1 MIIIHSSKFV
11 NAEFEA
17 EVGPIPLC
25 MLPIGNRK
33 MLELQVEL
41 FRKIFPNEK
50 IVVTLPK
57 EYQLTINEQMV
68 INTLGVSVQRICET
82 LDLTKAMLYV
92 LNFEVDSPTE
102 QVRILQGDQ
111 LLHDIPMENDCI
123 AVASQSRQNDWYDK
137 QYCHDSEPNWLGYF
151 SFSSKVNLAK
161 ALALTNN
168 GFSEAIA
175 YYQQCITMEKV
186 QPDNWFNCSH
196 LNSYFNARSSITT
209 QRSFNALIID
219 SGMVTKTSDHDVK
232 IQAEIYWFSNLPPK
246 LKRFTPQFIDSGRLQ
261 DGITTYYCLEFLPLL
276 PLNELYVHGRNPIWF
291 WRHIFELVK
300 DYFSQA
306 TDQQYISYLDNEK
319 IEESREDLYRKKTL
333 GRLHTYQ
340 KSSQID
346 LDAAVFY
353 QGVNLGSIVNMAQ
366 TCIDKTLNLPS
377 RPVIMHGDLCF
388 SNMLFDSRARMLKL
402 IDPRGLDCH
411 DNFSIFGDMTYDLA
425 KLAHSVIGMYD
436 FIIAGRFEI
445 LADDQFGHKGQTIN
459 FDTDARLERIQ
470 ADFMQFRFVD
480 GIELHDI
487 MPAVVLLF
495 LSMLPLH
502 ADRPDR
508 QQAMLINAFR
518 LYKQHVHQA
527 HADHSIACNEQIYNN
542 ILEG

>member
-25 MLPIGNRK
+25 MLPIANK
-33 MLELQVEL
+33 KLLELQVAH
-41 FRKIFPNEK
+41 FKKYFPKEK
-50 IVVTLPK
+50 IVVTLPDN
-57 EYQLTINEQMV
+57 YYLTINEQIV
-68 INTLGVSVQRICET
+68 VNNLGVSVQRICET
-82 LDLTKAMLYV
+82 LNFTKAILYV
-92 LNFEVDSPTE
+92 LNVEISYCIEPI
-102 QVRILQGDQ
+102 RILQGDR
-111 LLHDIPMENDCI
+111 LLKDIPINADCI
-123 AVASQSRQNDWYDK
+123 AIDDKSDWYDGQK
-137 QYCHDSEPNWLGYF
+137 CQDGESSWLGYF
-151 SFSSKVNLAK
+151 SFSSKANLAK
-161 ALALTNN
+161 ALALTRK
-168 GFSEAIA
+168 GFLETVTRYQDCIA
-175 YYQQCITMEKV
+175 MTKD
-186 QPDNWFNCSH
+186 QPKQWYNCSY

-209 QRSFNALIID
+209 QRSFNALIIE

-246 LKRFTPQFIDSGRLQ
+246 LKRFTPQLIDSGRLQ

-276 PLNELYVHGRNPIWF
+276 PLNELYVHGRNPILF
-291 WRHIFELVK
+291 WHRIFDLIK
-300 DYFSQA
+300 DYFSHA
-306 TDQQYISYLDNEK
+306 TNQEYLSYLDTDK
-319 IEESREDLYRKKTL
+319 IDDSRENLYAKKTL

-346 LDAAVFY
+346 LQAPVFY
-353 QGVNLGSIVNMAQ
+353 QGVELGSILDIAQ
-366 TCIDKTLNLPS
+366 SCIERTIKLPS
-377 RPVIMHGDLCF
+377 QPVIMHGDLCF
-388 SNMLFDSRARMLKL
+388 SNILFDSRARILKL
-402 IDPRGLDCH
+402 IDPRGLDSH
-411 DNFSIFGDMTYDLA
+411 DNFSIFGDITYDLA

-445 LADDQFGHKGQTIN
+445 LTDDSFGHIGQVIN
-459 FDTDARLERIQ
+459 FDTDERLVRIQ
-470 ADFMQFRFVD
+470 ADFMQFRFVED
-480 GIELHDI
+480 IELQDI

-518 LYKQHVHQA
+518 LYKHYVHQVRV
-527 HADHSIACNEQIYNN
+527 DKTTACNEQDYNK